1 VADHDLPTEGI
12 PGDEPDDVDDPFAGL
27 TLDDAFVAGAS
38 VREESADERL
48 ARLARI
54 EAEHRR
60 LADERRVQQEALDR
74 SLRRQARRRGRVGGH
89 RQRFLVI
96 SLMLVVFA
104 GLLVWNVRKGTASL
118 AYVDASAGSVTSS
131 ARPRAGVGASEEP
144 LGTPPPLARES
155 SAYAFMAT
163 QEGSDEPVAY
173 DPCRVIHVVVNG
185 RTAFLGSDEM
195 VQGAL
200 VAASTAT
207 GLQIVYDGLT
217 DEGPST
223 NRAPYQPDRY
233 GETWAPVLISW
244 TDPTEVAELD
254 GDIAGLGG
262 SVWVT
267 QGSGS
272 VYVTGSIE
280 LDGPQIA
287 DIQLREGTAS
297 ARSVIE
303 HELGHVLGLDH
314 VNDPSQLMNPT
325 GNGVVTTYADGDRT
339 GLWHLGQGACYPDV

>member
-1 VADHDLPTEGI
+1 MADHDLPVEGI
-12 PGDEPDDVDDPFAGL
+12 PGDEPDDGDDPFAGL

-60 LADERRVQQEALDR
+60 LADERRVQQDALDR
-74 SLRRQARRRGRVGGH
+74 SLRRQARRRSRMGDH
-89 RQRFLVI
+89 RQRFVVI
-96 SLMLVVFA
+96 GLMLVIFA
-104 GLLVWNVRKGTASL
+104 GLVVWNVRNGTASV
-118 AYVDASAGSVTSS
+118 AYIDASAGSVTGSP
-131 ARPRAGVGASEEP
+131 RPPAGVGSADEP

-155 SAYAFMAT
+155 SAYAYMAT
-163 QEGSDEPVAY
+163 QEGTDEPVAY
-173 DPCRVIHVVVNG
+173 DPCRQIHVVVNG
-185 RTAFLGSDEM
+185 RTAFLGADEM

-217 DEGPST
+217 DEGPTT

-233 GETWAPVLISW
+233 GESWAPVLISW
-244 TDPTEVAELD
+244 TDPAEVAELD

-267 QGSGS
+267 EGSGS

-314 VNDPSQLMNPT
+314 VNDPTQLMNPT

-339 GLWHLGQGACYPDV
+339 GLWHLGQGACYPEV

>member
-1 VADHDLPTEGI
+1 VADHDLPAEGI
-12 PGDEPDDVDDPFAGL
+12 PGEEPDDADDPFAGL

-60 LADERRVQQEALDR
+60 LADERRVQQDALDR
-74 SLRRQARRRGRVGGH
+74 SLRRQARRRGRAGDH
-89 RQRFLVI
+89 RQRLVVI
-96 SLMLVVFA
+96 GVMALVFA
-104 GLLVWNVRKGTASL
+104 GLVVWNVRRGDTSL
-118 AYVDASAGSVTSS
+118 AFVDASAGSVTGSP
-131 ARPRAGVGASEEP
+131 RPPAGVGASAEP

-155 SAYAFMAT
+155 SSYAFMAT

-185 RTAFLGSDEM
+185 RTAFMGSEEM

-223 NRAPYQPDRY
+223 VRAPYQPDRY
-233 GETWAPVLISW
+233 GSTWAPVLISW
-244 TDPTEVAELD
+244 TDPSEVAELA
-254 GDIAGLGG
+254 GDVAGLGG

-267 QGSGS
+267 EGSGS

-287 DIQLREGTAS
+287 DIQLQEGTAS
-297 ARSVIE
+297 ARAVIE

-314 VNDPSQLMNPT
+314 VDDPTQLMNPS
-325 GNGVVTTYADGDRT
+325 GNGLVTTYADGDRT